1 MKINKIVIVGGGSSG
16 WMSAAAL
23 CKNFPDMDVTLIESK
38 NIKTMGV
45 GESTVQP
52 INQYLDLIGLQDE
65 DWMKE
70 CDATYKVSIRFTDF
84 RERGSSFEYPFGD
97 TGAQH
102 MPRGHDCWPIIRQIN
117 PDSNPLEKF
126 SEFYNPNTHLANFN
140 KMFRNEDKSLPNFV
154 FNEDTAYHFDAIKF
168 GLFLK
173 DKICKPAGINH
184 IIGDVIDIIKKE
196 NGDIDYLISD
206 SNEHLYADLF
216 IDCTG
221 FSSVLL
227 EQSMGSKFISF
238 NETLMNDRA
247 IATQLPYSDPE
258 VEMQNV
264 TNCTAIENGWVWN
277 IPLWSRIG
285 SGYVY
290 SSKFVDCDQAEVEF
304 RNHLIAIG
312 KGVSDEHEF
321 QHINI
326 RHGRRENVWVGN
338 VLGVGLSYGFVEP
351 LESTGLLT
359 THENIYKLIR
369 LLQRRNRFVVGADK
383 TLMNC
388 HLGKVLDGVRS
399 FIEMHYALSMRDD
412 TEYWRYVTNL
422 NYGNTGDMDQLELN
436 VVKTANYN
444 GVFGGLIYI
453 AAGMGYLPTYKF
465 GEGRGEI
472 SIQEQETM
480 RNINKEFTMFSDSTK
495 AYVKTL
501 PSHYEFLKKNIYF

>member
-1 MKINKIVIVGGGSSG
+1 
-16 WMSAAAL
+16 
-23 CKNFPDMDVTLIESK
+23 
-38 NIKTMGV
+38 
-45 GESTVQP
+45 
-52 INQYLDLIGLQDE
+52 
-65 DWMKE
+65 
-70 CDATYKVSIRFTDF
+70 
-84 RERGSSFEYPFGD
+84 
-97 TGAQH
+97 
-102 MPRGHDCWPIIRQIN
+102 
-117 PDSNPLEKF
+117 
-126 SEFYNPNTHLANFN
+126 
-140 KMFRNEDKSLPNFV
+140 
-154 FNEDTAYHFDAIKF
+154 
-168 GLFLK
+168 
-173 DKICKPAGINH
+173 
-184 IIGDVIDIIKKE
+184 
-196 NGDIDYLISD
+196 
-206 SNEHLYADLF
+206 
-216 IDCTG
+216 
-221 FSSVLL
+221 
-227 EQSMGSKFISF
+227 
-238 NETLMNDRA
+238 MNDRA

-290 SSKFVDCDQAEVEF
+290 SSKFVDRDQAEIEL

-312 KGVSDEHEF
+312 KGVSDEHQF

-388 HLGKVLDGVRS
+388 HLGKILDGVRS

-422 NYGNTGDMDQLELN
+422 NYGNTADMDQLELN
-436 VVKTANYN
+436 VLQTANYN

-465 GEGRGEI
+465 GEGRNEI
-472 SIQEQETM
+472 SVQEQETM